1 MIISQN
7 FLYLSVIFSYL
18 LQELLDNYSE
28 ENGGLSQSHKS
39 GTDQGGFIELTSHKM
54 PKENVKSGC
63 CSWSCVWL
71 DAQWSGQGWGGCC
84 QILLCVLDNSC
95 IAITAKIVPCR
106 QSLFACLISAYSGR
120 LCESSKILVGH
131 VPVKPNSHALG
142 TMSLVV
148 TMSLPQIDAHTRK
161 KQNKQFDKRK
171 RDWLVQK
178 FGPC

>member
-39 GTDQGGFIELTSHKM
+39 GTDQGGFIELTSHKT

-84 QILLCVLDNSC
+84 QILLCVFKTTAVLPLLLKLYPAGRAFLLAWFRHTQEDCVNQVRSLLGMSQLSL
-95 IAITAKIVPCR
+95 IAM
-106 QSLFACLISAYSGR
+106 
-120 LCESSKILVGH
+120 H
-131 VPVKPNSHALG
+131 
-142 TMSLVV
+142 
-148 TMSLPQIDAHTRK
+148 
-161 KQNKQFDKRK
+161 
-171 RDWLVQK
+171 LVQWA
-178 FGPC
+178 